1 MSAARRRD
9 SRRTSPQALPGDVRR
24 EAFAAL
30 ARIALITTLLGVT
43 YAFAP
48 MSDPVHD
55 GVPLLV
61 GGLAVFIAL
70 VVWHVKATGRARYP
84 GVRATEGLATTIP
97 FLMLTFAAVYYIL
110 EQSSFTAFDV
120 ALTRLDALYF
130 SVTVFSTVGFGDIT
144 AHSELARGIVTLQ
157 MIVDFIFV
165 GAVVRV
171 LVSAVNR
178 RRQANSASDSADAG

>member
-61 GGLAVFIAL
+61 GSLIVFIGL
-70 VVWHVKATGRARYP
+70 VVWHVRATGRARYP
-84 GVRATEGLATTIP
+84 GIRAAEGLATTIP
-97 FLMLTFAAVYYIL
+97 FLMLTFAAVYYSL
-110 EQSSFTAFDV
+110 QLSSFGAFEV

-130 SVTVFSTVGFGDIT
+130 SVTVFATVGFGDIV
-144 AHSELARGIVTLQ
+144 AHSELARGIVTIQ
-157 MIVDFIFV
+157 MIVDFLFV

-171 LVSAVNR
+171 LVGAVNR
-178 RRQANSASDSADAG
+178 RRQGSPADTG